1 MTSKYGTSVIR
12 RFANRVPEVQY
23 RTLEPTA
30 ERRRLRH
37 AVRDSRR
44 SERDSTRIDGRNL
57 DVCVSNLVTVVEEAD
72 FTAVA
77 APRPTWSGA
86 FCQGKT
92 RSWRGEPQA
101 QI

>member
-86 FCQGKT
+86 FC
-92 RSWRGEPQA
+92 
-101 QI
+101 